1 MILKILLVGAVI
13 YAVYFMFFKQ
23 KPIQKK
29 KEPKQS
35 AKKFDADEMIECTNC
50 GVYTEISE
58 CIISNGKY
66 YCSKECVFE
75 AQK

>member
-1 MILKILLVGAVI
+1 MILKVLLIGAVI

-23 KPIQKK
+23 KPIQQR
-29 KEPKQS
+29 KESKQDTQKS
-35 AKKFDADEMIECTNC
+35 DADEMIECANC

-66 YCSKECVFE
+66 YCSQECVSE